1 MYVCMYVCILYVH
14 CVYVFM
20 CVYAVHGTF
29 FSRTWFHIRIR
40 YLYVRFS
47 IHAYIHT
54 ILYHTVQYSTYIQ
67 YIHTLYSQVNKQLS
81 LSAMT
86 VSDVDNDPTYCS
98 FFISHPVKVPIF
110 HSEIVCVCMYVCMY
124 VCACMYVSMYVC
136 VNVCVLR
143 PCVLMQCKR

>member
-1 MYVCMYVCILYVH
+1 MYVCMYICIWYVCMYVYCMYVCMYVLVCLTRY
-14 CVYVFM
+14 Y
-20 CVYAVHGTF
+20 
-29 FSRTWFHIRIR
+29 FSRTWFYIRIR
-40 YLYVRFS
+40 YLSVRLFYT
-47 IHAYIHT
+47 YIYTYHT
-54 ILYHTVQYSTYIQ
+54 IQYSTYIQ

-110 HSEIVCVCMYVCMY
+110 HSEIVYVCMY